1 LLKNK
6 NMKILK
12 QIALTALLFVNF
24 VGIAQEKN
32 ELLDRNFWK
41 TNPDVATVKQK
52 IAEGNDPVAFD
63 SNSFDATTLAIT
75 SKADTEVVKYL
86 LSLDGNGV
94 DKKTHDSRIYL
105 HWASYAGD
113 VELVKYLLENGASV
127 TALDSHR
134 YTPLTFGANAGLTT
148 PEIYNAF
155 EAKGV
160 NLSEEKNEHGANLL
174 LLAAPSLKSAK
185 ELDFFLDKGLA
196 LDSSD
201 KDGNGIFNYA
211 SKKGN
216 IDFLKLL
223 IEKGVDYKSLNNNGG
238 NAFMFASQGGRG
250 FNNGLPVYTYLKSL
264 GLEPNIVET
273 SGSTPLHLLA
283 SGNKDV
289 AIFELF
295 LNAGADVNQ
304 ADEEGNTPFL
314 NAAARNELAMVQLL
328 AKNLNDVNA
337 TNNSGENALMLA
349 SHDNTADV
357 VDFLIEKGANVNAQ
371 DAIGNTSAY
380 FLAESYTKRNADA
393 FDAKLALLKSKGL
406 KLNAVQGE
414 GNTLYHVAAK
424 KNDLELLKKVSEFN
438 IDVNAKNDEGMTALH
453 IAAMKAEND
462 MLLKFLLAKGA
473 DAQSKTDFE
482 ETVYDLASEN
492 EMLQKKNTSL
502 TFLKQ

>member
-1 LLKNK
+1 
-6 NMKILK
+6 MKTLT
-12 QIALTALLFVNF
+12 QIALTALLFVSF
-24 VGIAQEKN
+24 TGIAQQKN

-41 TNPDVATVKQK
+41 SNPDVATIKQK
-52 IAEGNDPVAFD
+52 IAEGNDPTVMD

-86 LSLDGNGV
+86 LSLEGNEV

-113 VELVKYLLENGASV
+113 AELVKYLLDNGASV

-134 YTPLTFGANAGLTT
+134 YTPLTFGANAGLTN
-148 PEIYNAF
+148 PEIYKAF

-160 NLSEEKNEHGANLL
+160 NLVEEKNEHGANLL
-174 LLAAPSLKSAK
+174 LLAAPSLKNEADLK
-185 ELDFFLDKGLA
+185 FFLDNGLA
-196 LDSSD
+196 LDSKD
-201 KDGNGIFNYA
+201 EDGNGIFNYA

-223 IEKGVDYKSLNNNGG
+223 VEKGVDYKSLNNKGG
-238 NAFMFASQGGRG
+238 NAFMFASQSGRG
-250 FNNGLPVYTYLKSL
+250 FSNGLPVYVYLKGL

-273 SGSTPLHLLA
+273 SGSTPLHRLA
-283 SGNKDV
+283 SGNKDA

-295 LNAGADVNQ
+295 LKAGADVNQ

-314 NAAARNELAMVQLL
+314 NAAARNELAIVQLL
-328 AKNLNDVNA
+328 AKDVQDFNTA
-337 TNNSGENALMLA
+337 NKAGETALMLA
-349 SHDNTADV
+349 AHDNNSKV
-357 VDFLIEKGANVNAQ
+357 VGFLIENGAEVNVQ
-371 DAIGNTSAY
+371 DATGNTAAY

-393 FDAKLALLKSKGL
+393 FDAKLSLLTSKGL

-424 KNDLELLKKVSEFN
+424 KNDLELLKKISEFN

-453 IAAMKAEND
+453 VAAMKAEND
-462 MLLKFLLAKGA
+462 KLLKFLLAKGA
-473 DAQSKTDFE
+473 DAHSKTDFE

-492 EMLQKKNTSL
+492 EMLQKGNTSL